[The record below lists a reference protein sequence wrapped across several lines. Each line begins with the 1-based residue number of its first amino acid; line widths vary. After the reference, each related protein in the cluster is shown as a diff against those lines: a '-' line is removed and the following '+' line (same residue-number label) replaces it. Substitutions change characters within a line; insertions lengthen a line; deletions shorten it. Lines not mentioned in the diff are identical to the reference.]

1 MVLPRCNGKRANF
14 DQHKLRVMTNLQQM
28 LYIQENIRPRFTFA
42 NFALD
47 DNGRILRL
55 SENKTAFKLLC

>member
-1 MVLPRCNGKRANF
+1 MVLPRCNGNRANF
-14 DQHKLRVMTNLQQM
+14 DQHKLKVMTH
-28 LYIQENIRPRFTFA
+28 YASDTVYTGKHSPPP
-42 NFALD
+42 FALD